1 MKRFSWLDVTSRINI
16 AVVGDIMM
24 DRYVR
29 GRVNRISEEAP
40 VPISI
45 FESSENILGGA
56 ANTAAN
62 VKALGCNVY
71 LSGML
76 GQDKTKDEVLNLLDD
91 KNINRD
97 AVFARK
103 NHYTTVKTRFL
114 NNSQQIMRLDNEEKL
129 KISEAESDSIL
140 LWLES
145 LCENLNSVIISDYGK
160 GVVSNELT
168 CNIISLCNK
177 RNIPVLIDPKG
188 IEWEKY
194 SNAFALTPNVKE
206 LSKYCGYLIENKD
219 ESIVEAGAR
228 IRKKLN
234 LDYLIVTR
242 SEKGITCIGENKI
255 IHCPAF
261 AKDVFDVSGAG
272 DTVISV
278 IATAIAC
285 GVEMSEI
292 LEAANI
298 AASIAISH
306 VGTYQVKK
314 SELENYCGD
323 FKNFKSVFNQNEMD
337 EFIKL
342 IKKWKNEGEKI
353 VFTNGCFDL
362 LHRGHVTYLKKAA
375 QLGTRFIVG
384 VNSDKSVSRL
394 KGKKR
399 PIQNIEDR
407 VYILNE
413 LPYIDAIVVFDEDT
427 PLNLISLLKPDVL
440 VKGGDYKKDEIVGRN
455 YAKEVIVIP
464 FIENCST
471 TNIIN
476 KILKINK

>member
-1 MKRFSWLDVTSRINI
+1 MCI
-16 AVVGDIMM
+16 
-24 DRYVR
+24 
-29 GRVNRISEEAP
+29 
-40 VPISI
+40 
-45 FESSENILGGA
+45 
-56 ANTAAN
+56 
-62 VKALGCNVY
+62 
-71 LSGML
+71 
-76 GQDKTKDEVLNLLDD
+76 
-91 KNINRD
+91 RD
-97 AVFARK
+97 
-103 NHYTTVKTRFL
+103 
-114 NNSQQIMRLDNEEKL
+114 S
-129 KISEAESDSIL
+129 
-140 LWLES
+140 
-145 LCENLNSVIISDYGK
+145 
-160 GVVSNELT
+160 
-168 CNIISLCNK
+168 
-177 RNIPVLIDPKG
+177 
-188 IEWEKY
+188 
-194 SNAFALTPNVKE
+194 
-206 LSKYCGYLIENKD
+206 
-219 ESIVEAGAR
+219 
-228 IRKKLN
+228 
-234 LDYLIVTR
+234 YLIVTR
-242 SEKGITCIGENKI
+242 SEKGITCIGENRI